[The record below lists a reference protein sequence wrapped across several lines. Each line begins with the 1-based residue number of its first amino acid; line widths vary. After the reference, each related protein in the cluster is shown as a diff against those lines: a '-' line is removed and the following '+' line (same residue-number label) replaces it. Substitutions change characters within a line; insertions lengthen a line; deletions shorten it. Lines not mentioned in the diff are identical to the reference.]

1 MLNIKRRIEKIEK
14 ELDIENK
21 TQWLRI
27 PDPDSPGGFIE
38 IKGCR
43 TLVDVIAM
51 AHLARTKDL

>member
-14 ELDIENK
+14 ELDIEDK

-27 PDPDSPGGFIE
+27 PDSSGGFIE

-43 TLVDVIAM
+43 TLVDF
-51 AHLARTKDL
+51 LACMTAQETEG